1 MVFMTTKFI
10 YKFLSAIAATALL
23 VSCEKTKTTIPP
35 EQVHFTDETLG
46 TYYITNSPTTVFK
59 IPVGITA
66 ASNVDRTF
74 QFSVSSPTGATAGSQ
89 YNLASNSIV
98 IPAGSVLEYIDLNGI
113 FSGYATGRKDTL
125 IFKLTGGDLPIL
137 TGADEYKVALQKYC
151 DVIPSDFAGNY
162 ANSFDLQDDQ
172 VVWGPY
178 GTRFSNI
185 TSTGATTATI
195 KIINFWDVG
204 TSTTVNLDWTDP
216 SNFKTTIPVQFL
228 YNDATYGAAKISGVG
243 NGTFSS
249 CDTTFSF
256 SYTVT
261 VAAGSFGNF
270 ITTIAK

>member
-35 EQVHFTDETLG
+35 EEAHFTSQTIG
-46 TYYITNSPTTVFK
+46 NYYVTNSPSTVFK

-66 ASNVDRTF
+66 VSNADRTI
-74 QFSVSSPTGATAGSQ
+74 QFSVSSPTGATEGAQYTLAG
-89 YNLASNSIV
+89 NSIV
-98 IPAGSVLEYIDLNGI
+98 IPAGNVLDYINLNGI
-113 FSGYATGRKDTL
+113 FSGYPTGRKDTL
-125 IFKLTGGDLPIL
+125 IFKLTGGDVPLL
-137 TGADEYKVALQKYC
+137 TGSDEYKVALQKYC
-151 DVIPSDFAGNY
+151 DVIPVDFAGNY
-162 ANSFDLQDDQ
+162 ENSLDLQDDQ

-178 GTRFSNI
+178 RTTFSNI

-195 KIINFWDVG
+195 RIINFWDVG

-228 YNDATYGAAKISGVG
+228 YNDPTYGAAKISGVG
-243 NGTFSS
+243 SGTFSS